1 LGDGFDSPF
10 AYCGPVGLANGQPQ
24 TPAPK
29 RAGLRRPVNVSGAI
43 AAEPC
48 QHFVTMFGDY
58 SPMTRDENLN
68 AVIQGLRSRNGL
80 SAEYVQAAKIE
91 WPRPLA
97 IGQPAIVATVNAPA
111 RQARDQRPG
120 LND

>member
-1 LGDGFDSPF
+1 
-10 AYCGPVGLANGQPQ
+10 
-24 TPAPK
+24 
-29 RAGLRRPVNVSGAI
+29 
-43 AAEPC
+43 
-48 QHFVTMFGDY
+48 
-58 SPMTRDENLN
+58 MTRDENLN

-80 SAEYVQAAKIE
+80 SAEYMQATKIE

-97 IGQPAIVATVNAPA
+97 IGQPATVNAPA